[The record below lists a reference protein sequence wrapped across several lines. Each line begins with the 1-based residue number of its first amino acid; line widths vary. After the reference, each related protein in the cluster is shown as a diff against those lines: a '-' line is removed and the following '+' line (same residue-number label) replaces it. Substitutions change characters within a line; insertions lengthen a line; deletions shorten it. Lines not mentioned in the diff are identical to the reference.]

1 MSRMRMK
8 WGREG
13 GRMEGQ
19 RKKGRG
25 ELAEVEERE
34 DVLIGRQLAAFPRY
48 NAGSRTSAVWREKTK
63 IDGRFLLSKFLCL
76 KLRLQFRLSRYATCK
91 GSAGFRD
98 SERSHP
104 KSDTFVHRP
113 GRCTPRT

>member
-13 GRMEGQ
+13 GWRDKE
-19 RKKGRG
+19 RKGAGG

-48 NAGSRTSAVWREKTK
+48 NARSRTSAVWREKKQKSTE
-63 IDGRFLLSKFLCL
+63 
-76 KLRLQFRLSRYATCK
+76 
-91 GSAGFRD
+91 D
-98 SERSHP
+98 SSCRNFS
-104 KSDTFVHRP
+104 V
-113 GRCTPRT
+113 